1 NLSDARNDRE
11 KTRDSYNRV
20 ARDVDKSAVPQSEV
34 VSLPRDAVERA
45 RKRGSGIKMTAKER
59 AIMDSLN
66 KTIEVDFAD
75 ATFSEVID
83 YLKKKT
89 GIDVALDKRGLDDAS
104 VTYDTKVNLKLKAS
118 TRTVFRKL
126 LSDLG
131 LAYFI

>member
-1 NLSDARNDRE
+1 RNERD
-11 KTRDSYNRV
+11 KKRDSYNRV
-20 ARDVDKSAVPQSEV
+20 ARDVDRSAVPETSTV
-34 VSLPRDAVERA
+34 KFPKDWVERT
-45 RKRGSGIKMTAKER
+45 RKRGSTIKMTAKER

-66 KTIEVDFAD
+66 KTIEVDFAE

-83 YLKKKT
+83 YLRKKT